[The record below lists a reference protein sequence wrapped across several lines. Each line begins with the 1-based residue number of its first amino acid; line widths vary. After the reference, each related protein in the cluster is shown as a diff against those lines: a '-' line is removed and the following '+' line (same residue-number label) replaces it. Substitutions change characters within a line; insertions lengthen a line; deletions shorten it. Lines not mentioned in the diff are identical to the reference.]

1 MVADTRRPA
10 DRLQAAEI
18 RAWARDN
25 GWPDLKD
32 RGTIPVTAREAWEAA
47 QDQAADGD
55 GPDDLSELDETGL
68 DDDELDGERYDG
80 EDGEDGEVPD
90 LLPPPADLDE
100 ARKRAGKQ
108 PGSAHL
114 RKNRR
119 SREPKPDQPPVK
131 VTAAVRRDIEGKVAF
146 WLLIP
151 AEPWMRVDPYCG
163 KAYADNLENIAVKM
177 TPLLC
182 QSPAIV
188 RWFGKSTTFIQV
200 TELAMACRPVAEAV
214 IAHHVTKRIVLDSL
228 GQPVE
233 VRNGGMDFGP
243 YSRQPS
249 PAAA

>member
-1 MVADTRRPA
+1 MADHRTPG
-10 DRLQAAEI
+10 DRVQAAEI

-25 GWPDLKD
+25 GWPELTD
-32 RGTIPVTAREAWEAA
+32 RGKLPVTVREAWDAA
-47 QDQAADGD
+47 QDQAADPD
-55 GPDDLSELDETGL
+55 GPDDLSELDETDLDDEPGIDPFDPLL
-68 DDDELDGERYDG
+68 DDDGPG
-80 EDGEDGEVPD
+80 
-90 LLPPPADLDE
+90 LPPPADLDE

-114 RKNRR
+114 TRGRR
-119 SREPKPDQPPVK
+119 GKREPKPDQPPVK

-163 KAYADNLENIAVKM
+163 QAYADNLENIAVKM

-233 VRNGGMDFGP
+233 VANGGMDFAP
-243 YSRQPS
+243 YSRQP
-249 PAAA
+249 AA

>member
-1 MVADTRRPA
+1 M
-10 DRLQAAEI
+10 QAAEI

-25 GWPDLKD
+25 GWPDLPAQGKL
-32 RGTIPVTAREAWEAA
+32 PVTVREAWDAA
-47 QDQAADGD
+47 QGTDD
-55 GPDDLSELDETGL
+55 GPAWSQEPDGLDLSGLDETGL
-68 DDDELDGERYDG
+68 DDDLADDDTVFEGTAEG
-80 EDGEDGEVPD
+80 M
-90 LLPPPADLDE
+90 LPPPANLDE
-100 ARKRAGKQ
+100 ARQRAGKQ

-114 RKNRR
+114 IRGRKRGN
-119 SREPKPDQPPVK
+119 REPKPDQPPVK

-163 KAYADNLENIAVKM
+163 KAYADSIEDIAVKM

-200 TELAMACRPVAEAV
+200 TELAMACRPVAEAI
-214 IAHHVTKRIVLDSL
+214 IAHHVTKRITLDSL
-228 GQPVE
+228 GRPVE
-233 VRNGGMDFGP
+233 VENGGMDFSA
-243 YSRQPS
+243 YARQPN

>member
-1 MVADTRRPA
+1 M
-10 DRLQAAEI
+10 QAAEI

-25 GWPDLKD
+25 GWPELTD
-32 RGTIPVTAREAWEAA
+32 RGKLPVTVREAWDAA
-47 QDQAADGD
+47 QDQAADPD
-55 GPDDLSELDETGL
+55 GPDDLSELDETDL
-68 DDDELDGERYDG
+68 DDPGDFEYGDP
-80 EDGEDGEVPD
+80 EDIEPGP
-90 LLPPPADLDE
+90 PPPADLDE
-100 ARKRAGKQ
+100 ARKRAGRQ

-114 RKNRR
+114 IRGRKRG

-163 KAYADNLENIAVKM
+163 QAYADNLENIAVKM

-200 TELAMACRPVAEAV
+200 TELAMACRPVAEAI

-233 VRNGGMDFGP
+233 VRDGGMDFSA
-243 YSRQPS
+243 YSRQP
-249 PAAA
+249 AA